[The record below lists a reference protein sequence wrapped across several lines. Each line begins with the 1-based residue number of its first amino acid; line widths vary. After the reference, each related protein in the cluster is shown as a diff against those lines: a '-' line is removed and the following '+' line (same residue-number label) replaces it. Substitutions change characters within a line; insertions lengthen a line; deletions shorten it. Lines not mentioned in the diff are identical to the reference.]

1 MANIKAKIRQTNTLK
16 GKANKNNEIVAQ
28 TVKLS
33 QGSIALGDLTDV
45 DTSGQGDGVMMIFN
59 GTTGKYEVKNQIEN
73 SNLTIAGGL
82 Y

>member
-45 DTSGQGDGVMMIFN
+45 DTSGQSDGVMMIFN

-73 SNLTIAGGL
+73 PNLVIAGGL

>member
-16 GKANKNNEIVAQ
+16 GRANKNNEIVAQ

-45 DTSGQGDGVMMIFN
+45 DTAGQGDGVMMIFN

-73 SNLTIAGGL
+73 SNLVIAGGL

>member
-1 MANIKAKIRQTNTLK
+1 MANVRAKIRQTNTLK
-16 GKANKNNEIVAQ
+16 GKAKKNNEIVAQ
-28 TVKLS
+28 TVKIS

-45 DTSGQGDGVMMIFN
+45 DTSGQSDGVMMIFN

-73 SNLTIAGGL
+73 PNLVIAGGL

>member
-1 MANIKAKIRQTNTLK
+1 MANVRAKIRQTNTLK

-33 QGSIALGDLTDV
+33 QGTIALVDLTDV
-45 DTSGQGDGVMMIFN
+45 DTSGQSDGVMMIFN

-73 SNLTIAGGL
+73 PNLVIAGGL

>member
-1 MANIKAKIRQTNTLK
+1 MANVRAKIRQTNTLK

-28 TVKLS
+28 TVKIS

-45 DTSGQGDGVMMIFN
+45 DTSGQSDGVMMIFN

-73 SNLTIAGGL
+73 PNLVIAGGL

>member
-1 MANIKAKIRQTNTLK
+1 MANVKAKIRQTNTLK

-45 DTSGQGDGVMMIFN
+45 DTSGQSDGVMMIFN
-59 GTTGKYEVKNQIEN
+59 GTTGKYEVKNLIEN
-73 SNLTIAGGL
+73 PNLVIAGGL

>member
-45 DTSGQGDGVMMIFN
+45 DTSGQSDGVMMIFN

>member
-1 MANIKAKIRQTNTLK
+1 MANIRAKIRQTNTLK

-33 QGSIALGDLTDV
+33 QGTIALGDLTDV
-45 DTSGQGDGVMMIFN
+45 DTSGQSDGVMMIFN

-73 SNLTIAGGL
+73 PNLVIAGGL

>member
-28 TVKLS
+28 TIKLS
-33 QGSIALGDLTDV
+33 QGTIALGDLTDV
-45 DTSGQGDGVMMIFN
+45 DTSGQSDGVMMIFN

-73 SNLTIAGGL
+73 PNLVIAGGL

>member
-1 MANIKAKIRQTNTLK
+1 MANVRAKIRQTNTLK

-45 DTSGQGDGVMMIFN
+45 DTSGQSDGVMMIFN

-73 SNLTIAGGL
+73 PNLVIAGGL

>member
-1 MANIKAKIRQTNTLK
+1 MANVRAKIRQTNTLK

-28 TVKLS
+28 TVKIS
-33 QGSIALGDLTDV
+33 QGTIALGDLTDV
-45 DTSGQGDGVMMIFN
+45 DTSGQSDGVMMIFN

-73 SNLTIAGGL
+73 PNLVIAGGL

>member
-1 MANIKAKIRQTNTLK
+1 MANVKAKIRQTNTLK

-28 TVKLS
+28 TVKIS

-45 DTSGQGDGVMMIFN
+45 DTSGQSDGVMMIFN

-73 SNLTIAGGL
+73 PNLTIAGGL

>member
-45 DTSGQGDGVMMIFN
+45 NTSGQNDGAMMIFN
-59 GTTGKYEVKNQIEN
+59 GTTGKYEIKNQLEN
-73 SNLTIAGGL
+73 ENLIIGGGAF
-82 Y
+82 

>member
-33 QGSIALGDLTDV
+33 QGTIALGDLTDV
-45 DTSGQGDGVMMIFN
+45 DTSGQSDGVMMIFN

-73 SNLTIAGGL
+73 PNLVIAGGL

>member
-1 MANIKAKIRQTNTLK
+1 MANVKAKIRQTNTLK

-33 QGSIALGDLTDV
+33 QGTIALGDLTDV
-45 DTSGQGDGVMMIFN
+45 DTSGQSDGVMMIFN

-73 SNLTIAGGL
+73 PNLVIAGGL

>member
-45 DTSGQGDGVMMIFN
+45 DTSGQSDGVMMIFN

-73 SNLTIAGGL
+73 PNLTIAGGL

>member
-1 MANIKAKIRQTNTLK
+1 MANVRAKIRQTNT
-16 GKANKNNEIVAQ
+16 
-28 TVKLS
+28 VKIS

-45 DTSGQGDGVMMIFN
+45 DTSGQSDGVMMIFN

-73 SNLTIAGGL
+73 PNLVIAGGL

>member
-1 MANIKAKIRQTNTLK
+1 MANVRAKIRQTNTLK

-45 DTSGQGDGVMMIFN
+45 DTSGQSDGVMMIFN
-59 GTTGKYEVKNQIEN
+59 GTTGKYEVKNK
-73 SNLTIAGGL
+73 
-82 Y
+82 

>member
-28 TVKLS
+28 TIKLS
-33 QGSIALGDLTDV
+33 QGTIALGDLTDV
-45 DTSGQGDGVMMIFN
+45 DTSGQSDGVMMIYN

-73 SNLTIAGGL
+73 SNLVIAGGL

>member
-1 MANIKAKIRQTNTLK
+1 MANVRAKIRQTNTLK

-33 QGSIALGDLTDV
+33 QGSIALGDLADV
-45 DTSGQGDGVMMIFN
+45 DTSGQSDGVMMIYN

-73 SNLTIAGGL
+73 SNLVIAGGL

>member
-1 MANIKAKIRQTNTLK
+1 MANVRAKIRQTNTLK

-45 DTSGQGDGVMMIFN
+45 DTSGQSDGVMMIFN

-73 SNLTIAGGL
+73 PNLTIAGGL

>member
-1 MANIKAKIRQTNTLK
+1 MANVKAKIRQTNTLK

-45 DTSGQGDGVMMIFN
+45 DTSGQSDGVMMIFN

-73 SNLTIAGGL
+73 PNLVIAGGL

>member
-1 MANIKAKIRQTNTLK
+1 MANVRAKIRQTNTLK

-45 DTSGQGDGVMMIFN
+45 DTSGQSDGVMMIFN

>member
-33 QGSIALGDLTDV
+33 QGSIALGDLIDV
-45 DTSGQGDGVMMIFN
+45 DTAGQGDGVMMIFN

-73 SNLTIAGGL
+73 SNLVIAGGL

>member
-1 MANIKAKIRQTNTLK
+1 MANVRAKIRQTNTLK

-33 QGSIALGDLTDV
+33 QGTIALGDLTDV
-45 DTSGQGDGVMMIFN
+45 DTSGQSDGVMMIFN

-73 SNLTIAGGL
+73 PNLVIAGGL

>member
-45 DTSGQGDGVMMIFN
+45 DTSGQSDGVMMIFN
-59 GTTGKYEVKNQIEN
+59 GTSGKYEVKNQIEN
-73 SNLTIAGGL
+73 PNLTIAGGL